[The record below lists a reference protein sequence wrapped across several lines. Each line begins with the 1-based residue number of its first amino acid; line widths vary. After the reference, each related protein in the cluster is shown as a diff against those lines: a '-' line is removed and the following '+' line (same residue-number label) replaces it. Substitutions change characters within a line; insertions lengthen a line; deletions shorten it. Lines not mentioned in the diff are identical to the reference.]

1 MKITYYEAVNNN
13 LQVRYNPEQ
22 NLLTLYLN
30 GQKHYYAW
38 DPETGEIHHLDAGS
52 SYTREDIIR
61 ELYREYDGVEY
72 DGE

>member
-38 DPETGEIHHLDAGS
+38 DPETGEIQHLDPDSA
-52 SYTREDIIR
+52 YTREDIIK
-61 ELYREYDGVEY
+61 ELYNDIS
-72 DGE
+72 GENR

>member
-38 DPETGEIHHLDAGS
+38 DPETGIIQHLDPEET
-52 SYTREDIIR
+52 YTIQDVAKMLKE
-61 ELYREYDGVEY
+61 ESDGGIY
-72 DGE
+72 